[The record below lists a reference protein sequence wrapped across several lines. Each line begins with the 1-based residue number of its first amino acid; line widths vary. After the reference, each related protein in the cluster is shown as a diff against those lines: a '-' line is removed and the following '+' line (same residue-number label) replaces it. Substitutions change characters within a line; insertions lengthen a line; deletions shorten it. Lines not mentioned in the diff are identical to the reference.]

1 MMTGVL
7 AGLQPADAAIP
18 TSWWSNQ
25 TSASGVYQPWF
36 ETVRLHNSTT
46 GHIEGT
52 VSLPQSGDWTITFR
66 AHTDESVDLPDEY
79 IRVFVDNALVA
90 EIHNTPP
97 GTRYEFD
104 HPVTGNG
111 FSYRFEF
118 YSPSANYGS
127 HMVMDAGYVTSVPD
141 VAGAAPSI
149 AEIWPPNNKMVDITI
164 EGVTDPDG
172 DEVTITITD
181 IVDNEGSDPDDV
193 GGVGTATAQVRA
205 QRDGKGTGRIYTVSF
220 VASDGQAQSE
230 GSVSVTVPHDQ
241 GKSKKRGKPVAG
253 AQTTSWGTIKDS
265 IR

>member
-1 MMTGVL
+1 
-7 AGLQPADAAIP
+7 
-18 TSWWSNQ
+18 
-25 TSASGVYQPWF
+25 
-36 ETVRLHNSTT
+36 
-46 GHIEGT
+46 
-52 VSLPQSGDWTITFR
+52 
-66 AHTDESVDLPDEY
+66 
-79 IRVFVDNALVA
+79 
-90 EIHNTPP
+90 
-97 GTRYEFD
+97 
-104 HPVTGNG
+104 
-111 FSYRFEF
+111 
-118 YSPSANYGS
+118 
-127 HMVMDAGYVTSVPD
+127 
-141 VAGAAPSI
+141 
-149 AEIWPPNNKMVDITI
+149 MVDITI